1 MIDPVVVCGYGLQ
14 DLLVARPHDEA
25 APQAEV
31 VLDVVVCSAAHL
43 RYESACSDAVLPVN
57 YVEVAVL
64 DLLPGRWLLCSVRGH
79 DAQRLLCL
87 PVRQVEEVD
96 DHHIN

>member
-1 MIDPVVVCGYGLQ
+1 MIDPVVVCGYGPQ
-14 DLLVARPHDEA
+14 DLRVAGPDDEA
-25 APQAEV
+25 ALQAEV
-31 VLDVVVCSAAHL
+31 VLHIVVCYAAHL
-43 RYESACSDAVLPVN
+43 RYEPAWSDAVLPVN

-64 DLLPGRWLLCSVRGH
+64 DLLPGRWLLGSVRGH

-96 DHHIN
+96 DHRIH